1 MKACLSVPDV
11 LSRTECVLAPS
22 CEFDCEFG
30 CEGSNGSIYGGG
42 RSGRVSSTPWDDLG
56 GVLVRCLLSSWWQS
70 AVTATAD
77 DALAVEQS
85 AEGDVGG
92 VTGPCA

>member
-1 MKACLSVPDV
+1 
-11 LSRTECVLAPS
+11 VLA
-22 CEFDCEFG
+22 G
-30 CEGSNGSIYGGG
+30 
-42 RSGRVSSTPWDDLG
+42 
-56 GVLVRCLLSSWWQS
+56 CLLSSWWQR